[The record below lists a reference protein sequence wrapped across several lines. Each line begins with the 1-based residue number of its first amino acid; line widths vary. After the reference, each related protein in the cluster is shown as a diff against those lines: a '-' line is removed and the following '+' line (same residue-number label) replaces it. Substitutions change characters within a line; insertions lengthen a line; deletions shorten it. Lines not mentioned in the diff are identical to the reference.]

1 MLVQNTLYEIDA
13 TYWLVVSLKQKQRL
27 ADSYLE
33 LVKQFNTD
41 VHKMIDQGV
50 STRAEG
56 LSVDVRVNEAEMTK
70 MKVDDNLVLSK
81 MLLCQLCG
89 LPMDYPITLADE
101 DKDPIPDY
109 TSVVADADVASD
121 RPELRML
128 QVGIDI
134 SEQTSK
140 ILTATYYRPQIA
152 LTGGY
157 LLSNPNLYNGF
168 EHKFSGVWNIGLL
181 VRMPLWD
188 WHEGRYKIRASKAAT
203 TIAQLERSDLLE
215 KINLQVEQH
224 RFRYREALRRME
236 MSKKHVSSAEENLRC
251 ATVGFREGVMSLT
264 EVMTAQTA
272 WQAAQSEKIDS
283 QIEVQ
288 LSQVALRKALGQ
300 LR

>member
-1 MLVQNTLYEIDA
+1 
-13 TYWLVVSLKQKQRL
+13 
-27 ADSYLE
+27 
-33 LVKQFNTD
+33 
-41 VHKMIDQGV
+41 
-50 STRAEG
+50 
-56 LSVDVRVNEAEMTK
+56 
-70 MKVDDNLVLSK
+70 
-81 MLLCQLCG
+81 
-89 LPMDYPITLADE
+89 
-101 DKDPIPDY
+101 
-109 TSVVADADVASD
+109 
-121 RPELRML
+121 
-128 QVGIDI
+128 
-134 SEQTSK
+134 
-140 ILTATYYRPQIA
+140 
-152 LTGGY
+152 
-157 LLSNPNLYNGF
+157 
-168 EHKFSGVWNIGLL
+168 
-181 VRMPLWD
+181 MPLWD